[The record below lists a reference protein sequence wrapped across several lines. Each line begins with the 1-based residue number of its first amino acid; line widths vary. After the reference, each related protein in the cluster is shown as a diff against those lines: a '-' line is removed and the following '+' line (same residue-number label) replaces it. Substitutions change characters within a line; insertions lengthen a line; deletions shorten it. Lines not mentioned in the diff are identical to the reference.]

1 MKRPAHIT
9 HVNGVETSAIS
20 IADRGLAYGD
30 GLFETMRIVQGQIP
44 LLDWHL
50 KRFLRGVEVLGLGQ
64 AERLQSDFLK
74 YLTIAL
80 DEIKNNA
87 CLAASPIKLIVTRG
101 SNGRGYMPPIDPQHQ
116 FVVQV
121 FDQPEYPSGNWHEG
135 IVLKEC
141 EYRLAYQP
149 QLAGIK
155 HLNRLDQVLASQE
168 LLGLPEGLM
177 LDYQDRVIE
186 GTKSNVLI
194 FQDGHVITPS
204 LDNCGVQGVLRDALM
219 NAGSTKRGGLKLSIL
234 ERELSMT
241 ELKKCDGLA
250 MINSVF
256 GLWPVRL
263 LKCVDGSEVEFSIH
277 PQCQLIQQFLQQKF
291 LF

>member
-1 MKRPAHIT
+1 MKKPAHIT
-9 HVNGVETSAIS
+9 HVNGVETSAIN

-30 GLFETMRIVQGQIP
+30 GLFETMRVVQGQIP
-44 LLDWHL
+44 LLKWHL

-64 AERLQSDFLK
+64 TDDLQRDFLK

-80 DEIKNNA
+80 DEIKNDA
-87 CLAASPIKLIVTRG
+87 CLDTSIIKLIVTRG
-101 SNGRGYMPPIDPQHQ
+101 NNGRGYMPPIDPQCQ

-121 FDQPEYPSGNWHEG
+121 FDLPDYPEKYRQQG

-141 EYRLAYQP
+141 EYRLAFQP

-168 LLGLPEGLM
+168 LLGQPEGLM
-177 LDYQDRVIE
+177 LDYHDRVIE
-186 GTKSNVLI
+186 GTKSNLLMLS
-194 FQDGHVITPS
+194 QNKVITPN
-204 LDNCGVQGVLRDALM
+204 LDACGVQGVLRDALM
-219 NAGSTKRGGLKLSIL
+219 AAASEKGSELAVPFL
-234 ERELSMT
+234 ERDINFD
-241 ELKKCDGLA
+241 ELKNCDGLA

-256 GLWPVRL
+256 GLWPVRT
-263 LKCVDGSEVEFSIH
+263 LKYADGQEINYKLH
-277 PQCQLIQQFLQQKF
+277 PQCEIIQQYLKQHF

>member
-9 HVNGVETSAIS
+9 HVNGIETSAIN

-30 GLFETMRIVQGQIP
+30 GVFETMRVVQGKIP

-50 KRFLRGVEVLGLGQ
+50 KRFLRGVEVLGFGQ
-64 AERLQSDFLK
+64 SERLQTDFLK

-87 CLAASPIKLIVTRG
+87 CLETSLIKLIVTRG
-101 SNGRGYMPPIDPQHQ
+101 SNGRGYMPPIDPHCQ

-121 FDQPEYPSGNWHEG
+121 FDRPDYPLDYQQQG

-186 GTKSNVLI
+186 GTKSNLLV
-194 FQDGHVITPS
+194 FQKGQVITPK

-219 NAGSTKRGGLKLSIL
+219 AASAEKKGALNSMIQ
-234 ERELSMT
+234 ERDISLT
-241 ELKKCDGLA
+241 ELEQSDGLA

-256 GLWPVRL
+256 GLWPVRTL
-263 LKCVDGSEVEFSIH
+263 SYVDGSEIH
-277 PQCQLIQQFLQQKF
+277 YTIPPECEKIRDYLETEF

>member
-9 HVNGVETSAIS
+9 HVNGVETSAIN

-30 GLFETMRIVQGQIP
+30 GIFETMRIVQGKIP

-50 KRFLRGVEVLGLGQ
+50 KRFLRGGEVLGLGQ
-64 AERLQSDFLK
+64 AERLQADFLK

-80 DEIKNNA
+80 AEIKNNA
-87 CLAASPIKLIVTRG
+87 CVEASLIKMIVTRG
-101 SNGRGYMPPIDPQHQ
+101 SNGRGYIPPIDPDCQ

-121 FDQPEYPSGNWHEG
+121 FDRPDFSLSNRQHG
-135 IVLKEC
+135 IELKEC

-168 LLGLPEGLM
+168 LLGHPEGLM
-177 LDYQDRVIE
+177 LDYQDHVIE

-194 FQDGHVITPS
+194 FQEGQVITPNR
-204 LDNCGVQGVLRDALM
+204 DGCGVQGVLRDALM
-219 NAGSTKRGGLKLSIL
+219 NASSEKNSGLKLSIL
-234 ERELSMT
+234 ERDIKLD
-241 ELKKCDGLA
+241 ELKRSDGLA

-256 GLWPVRL
+256 GLWPVRTL
-263 LKCVDGSEVEFSIH
+263 ECVDGSEVDYKIQ
-277 PQCQLIQQFLQQKF
+277 PQCEMIQHYLEQRF

>member
-9 HVNGVETSAIS
+9 HVNGVETSAIN

-30 GLFETMRIVQGQIP
+30 GLFETMRVVQGQVP

-50 KRFLRGVEVLGLGQ
+50 KRFLRGVEVLGFGQ
-64 AERLQSDFLK
+64 AEHLQSDFLK

-87 CLAASPIKLIVTRG
+87 CLETSLIKLIVTRG
-101 SNGRGYMPPIDPQHQ
+101 SNGRGYMPPIDPHYQ
-116 FVVQV
+116 FIVQV
-121 FDQPEYPSGNWHEG
+121 FDQPEYPESHRYEG

-168 LLGLPEGLM
+168 LLGLAEGLM
-177 LDYQDRVIE
+177 LDYQNRVIE
-186 GTKSNVLI
+186 GTKSNLLM
-194 FQDGHVITPS
+194 FQGGQIITPN
-204 LDNCGVQGVLRDALM
+204 LDNCGVQGVLRDALI
-219 NAGSTKRGGLKLSIL
+219 NACAVKGSGLQLSIL
-234 ERELSMT
+234 ERDISFT
-241 ELKKCDGLA
+241 ELKKCEGLA

-256 GLWPVRL
+256 GIWPVRTL
-263 LKCVDGSEVEFSIH
+263 ACVDGRDIDFEIQ
-277 PQCQLIQQFLQQKF
+277 PQCQIIQHFLEQCF